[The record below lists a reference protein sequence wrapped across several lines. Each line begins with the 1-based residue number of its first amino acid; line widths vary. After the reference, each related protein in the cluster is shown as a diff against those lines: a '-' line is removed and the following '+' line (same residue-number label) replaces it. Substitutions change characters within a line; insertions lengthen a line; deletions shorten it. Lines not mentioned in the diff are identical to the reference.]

1 MAKEKVNKGTMLNI
15 RIEEDVKQGLIR
27 LAELD
32 KRTLSDYIRIQLE
45 ELVKRSEKQ

>member
-1 MAKEKVNKGTMLNI
+1 MAKEKVNKKGTLVI
-15 RIEEDVKQGLIR
+15 RLKEDTKEGLIK